1 MARQNS
7 LQTPLNVN
15 PKERNSPCAKAILR
29 DMVIDDE
36 SGEKQEM
43 ATTEAPSSSR
53 WKTAKRICFAVF
65 PILVLAY
72 CDMLIQME
80 KFARGDSGY
89 IGIGIHV
96 LMLSF
101 MLGFHVWVVY
111 KLGDIV
117 FPRLQL
123 QWKRLWGKR

>member
-1 MARQNS
+1 M
-7 LQTPLNVN
+7 N
-15 PKERNSPCAKAILR
+15 PKERNSPCVNAILR

-36 SGEKQEM
+36 LGEKQEM
-43 ATTEAPSSSR
+43 TTIEAPSSSC

-65 PILVLAY
+65 PILVFAY

-101 MLGFHVWVVY
+101 MLGFHIWVVY
-111 KLGDIV
+111 KLGDIL

-123 QWKRLWGKR
+123 QWKRLWGKVLKCFQ